1 MFKVIA
7 FAINISAH
15 VLTLGSNPKDSVLFE
30 NYLSPMQVKQF
41 NFQPFSV
48 LQNVEPKVKLK
59 YGPADS
65 AIMPLGMDSGYPTHE
80 NNFARAVKENA
91 YHILKNSVAYKKRS
105 PSY

>member
-1 MFKVIA
+1 MVLIFKVIA

-30 NYLSPMQVKQF
+30 NYLSPMQVKLQF
-41 NFQPFSV
+41 STFFPSF
-48 LQNVEPKVKLK
+48 KTVKLK

-65 AIMPLGMDSGYPTHE
+65 AIMPLGMDAGYPTHE